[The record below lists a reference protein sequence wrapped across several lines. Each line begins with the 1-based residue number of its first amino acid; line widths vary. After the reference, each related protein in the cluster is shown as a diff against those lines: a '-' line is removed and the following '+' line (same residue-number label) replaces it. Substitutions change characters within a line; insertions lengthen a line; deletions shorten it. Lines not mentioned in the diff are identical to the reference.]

1 MGEIR
6 PYICTNDAR
15 AAIDWYVES
24 MGAEVTDDPIVMDD
38 GRIGHVEL
46 SFGGAPLMMSDAYPD
61 LHVEAPA
68 EGRGAAVTLYLTADD
83 VDALASRA
91 VDGRSHARPRTR
103 GQRPR
108 ADGGVPRPVRPP
120 LDARQHRLRPSRAV
134 VCWPEASRT
143 PPVLQENGL
152 RPSPGSSL
160 EHGR

>member
-6 PYICTNDAR
+6 PYMCTKDAR

-24 MGAEVTDDPIVMDD
+24 MGAEVTEGPIVMDD

-83 VDALASRA
+83 VDALDLPR
-91 VDGRSHARPRTR
+91 GRRGSHAGPRTR

-120 LDARQHRLRPSRAV
+120 LDARQHRLNPAGRGGRMLAGGVQDAP
-134 VCWPEASRT
+134 
-143 PPVLQENGL
+143 GL
-152 RPSPGSSL
+152 REGLSLPGARQVT
-160 EHGR
+160 EQD